1 MEFSLKNSIVL
12 FSFVTILILLGAC
25 GQREEKKESVEI
37 KDTASCSVKPIN
49 PNGDSEL
56 ALLMRA
62 MRDTASSFK
71 ELIKAGK
78 VPSRF
83 PELFLKIHTAKP
95 TDSETKKP
103 SFDGFAD
110 GYLNAL
116 KELSHSNTTNIKSN
130 YNSLVQAC
138 ENCHSEHCP
147 GPLSTIQKLKLS
159 E

>member
-1 MEFSLKNSIVL
+1 MAFSLKNSIQLASLLTVFVL
-12 FSFVTILILLGAC
+12 LFAC
-25 GQREEKKESVEI
+25 SQKEEKKETVEVN
-37 KDTASCSVKPIN
+37 DTASCSVKPVN

-56 ALLMRA
+56 ALLMRS

-71 ELIKAGK
+71 EMIKAGK
-78 VPSRF
+78 VPARF
-83 PELFLKIHTAKP
+83 PELFLKIHSAKP
-95 TDSETKKP
+95 TDNETKKP

-116 KELSHSNTTNIKSN
+116 KELSHSNQTNVKSN

-147 GPLSTIQKLKLS
+147 GPLSAIRKLKLP
-159 E
+159 